1 MISSMLFAMFG
12 IGTVAILIMMW
23 FFPLSFEGAG
33 DGLSGFLS
41 VYQMILDIVPSDII
55 TPFQEGNIMQ
65 VIFMGVC
72 VGLALLVL
80 GERAQTLRNVMEQ
93 LNEVASFLMGALG
106 KTIPVFVFLS
116 IFSLMMSDALKEPA
130 EILKIF
136 LLGIPACMLCILFY
150 MVVMSVRYRISIVT
164 LAKKLFP
171 TFLIGVS
178 TASSAA
184 AFASNLETCEKKL
197 GISSKAVNFAVPLGQ
212 VTFMPG
218 VVLCFIVVS
227 LCMAEN
233 YDVSITPVW
242 LVMCVL
248 VSVLVA
254 IAAPPVPGGSVACYA
269 VVFAQLG
276 IPAEA
281 VALAVAVN
289 SILDFAATGANLTSL
304 QLETAFVA
312 KKLGMLDEEVLR
324 DPDR

>member
-1 MISSMLFAMFG
+1 MISGMLFAMFG
-12 IGTVAILIMMW
+12 IGAAAVLILMW
-23 FFPLSFEGAG
+23 FFPLSLEGAG
-33 DGLSGFLS
+33 DGMSGFLS

-72 VGLALLVL
+72 VGLALLIL
-80 GERAQTLRNVMEQ
+80 GDRVQAARSLFEQ
-93 LNEVASFLMGALG
+93 LNDVVSFLMGALG
-106 KTIPVFVFLS
+106 KTIPLFVFLS
-116 IFSLMMSDALKEPA
+116 IFSLMMSDALSNPA
-130 EILKIF
+130 GIIKIF
-136 LLGIPACMLCILFY
+136 LLGIPACMLCVVFY
-150 MVVMSVRYRISIVT
+150 VVAMSVRSRISIVT
-164 LAKKLFP
+164 LVKKLFP

-197 GISSKAVNFAVPLGQ
+197 GISSKATNFAVPLGQ

-269 VVFAQLG
+269 VVFTQLG
-276 IPAEA
+276 IPVEA

-289 SILDFAATGANLTSL
+289 SILDFAATAANLTSL
-304 QLETAFVA
+304 QVETVFIASR
-312 KKLGMLDEEVLR
+312 LDMLDEEVLR
-324 DPDR
+324 KNC